1 LAGNLPYG
9 DLSQLD
15 ADAQEELPTLRTAE
29 HLRGIQYSSIVSQ
42 TKLYPEAGFNPTRPA
57 SMGEVLAQSLA
68 AIEQARRVNP
78 NPGSLDK
85 FLTLAGEALDY
96 SVEMR
101 RADYADAFIKW
112 LTDETVEPR
121 RVCSVTPWPQAD
133 ESRPSRLLM
142 LLHIDI

>member
-15 ADAQEELPTLRTAE
+15 ADARAELPTVQTAE
-29 HLRGIQYSSIVSQ
+29 HLRGIEYSSMISQ
-42 TKLYPEAGFNPTRPA
+42 TKLYPEAGFDPAHPA
-57 SMGEVLAQSLA
+57 SMGEVLDQSLA

-96 SVEMR
+96 SIEMR
-101 RADYADAFIKW
+101 RADYADTFINW
-112 LTDETVEPR
+112 LTSEKAVPAK
-121 RVCSVTPWPQAD
+121 VCSVTPCPQAD
-133 ESRPSRLLM
+133 ESRPSRMLM